1 MSAVV
6 WAGVGLLGGLGAVAR
21 VLLTRI
27 GGGAVRGT
35 LLVNLAGAL
44 ALGALAGARVGG
56 DALLLLGG
64 GFLGAFT
71 TFSTWMAEAREQRSV
86 ALVAGALALG
96 LGAVALGRMIAAA
109 L

>member
-1 MSAVV
+1 MTALV

-21 VLLTRI
+21 VLLTRV
-27 GGGAVRGT
+27 GGGLGRGT

-44 ALGALAGARVGG
+44 SLGALVGAGADG
-56 DALLLLGG
+56 DAMLLLGG
-64 GFLGAFT
+64 GLLGAFT
-71 TFSTWMAEAREQRSV
+71 TFSTWMAETRERRSI

-96 LGAVALGRMIAAA
+96 LGAAALGRMIGAA